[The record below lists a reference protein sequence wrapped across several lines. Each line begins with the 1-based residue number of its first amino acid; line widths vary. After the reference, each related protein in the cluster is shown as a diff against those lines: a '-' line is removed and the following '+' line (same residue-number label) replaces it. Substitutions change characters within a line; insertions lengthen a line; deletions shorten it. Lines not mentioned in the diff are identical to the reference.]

1 MNTKSMIITEKKCL
15 SLLKCH
21 NAKAQMVVLLSS
33 AGSNKTF
40 ANKGL
45 VSDALKVTFQD
56 TVS

>member
-1 MNTKSMIITEKKCL
+1 
-15 SLLKCH
+15 
-21 NAKAQMVVLLSS
+21 MVVLLSS